1 MKELKHV
8 PDTNSYMQLCLRQE
22 GRGNLYLMVPTYWN
36 AVNKQW
42 IGFVKTPDTGKMIA
56 ASGKDSQELQD
67 NFNIEL
73 HKAFEEYHEEVFS
86 MFHPLEYWE
95 QKIQND

>member
-1 MKELKHV
+1 
-8 PDTNSYMQLCLRQE
+8 
-22 GRGNLYLMVPTYWN
+22 
-36 AVNKQW
+36 
-42 IGFVKTPDTGKMIA
+42 MIT

-73 HKAFEEYHEEVFS
+73 HKAFEKYPEEVFS